1 MPQRTGYPDPQCPV
15 RTPEVPGTPLLLIL
29 LPAATLSC
37 LQSNAVLMNNFT
49 VTLRDIIVD
58 QARKTS
64 GQSVPFFSGVRA
76 VAALL
81 CRTRPAQ
88 PACADD
94 QAVLTATQQL
104 LACSPYVV

>member
-1 MPQRTGYPDPQCPV
+1 MSSCAPAHRYPEQCGP
-15 RTPEVPGTPLLLIL
+15 PEVPGTPLLLIL

-58 QARKTS
+58 QARKMS

-88 PACADD
+88 AACADRPCW
-94 QAVLTATQQL
+94 A
-104 LACSPYVV
+104 